1 MTQHPI
7 TPEQMLAQFN
17 RPRRLERS
25 APEESFLASGRC
37 STVEYRGLQLAT
49 WVWPGRPRVLL
60 MHGWDSQASH
70 LAAIGN
76 ALQAAGFGLV
86 AFDAPAHGQSD
97 GETSSVVDI
106 GRAMLAIARAHGP
119 FDAVVAHSVGS
130 PAALYAFAHGL
141 TTRASVHIAGPASLE
156 RVLIARSRLAGLP
169 ADQLPAFRAL
179 VEADIQAKI
188 ADMELESL
196 ARGFRHPA
204 LLLHAPDDGEISYAE
219 SEALNRAWP
228 GSRLVPLPGLGHRR
242 IIGAAETIGLVTGFL
257 DQQLRADATA
267 AA

>member
-1 MTQHPI
+1 
-7 TPEQMLAQFN
+7 
-17 RPRRLERS
+17 
-25 APEESFLASGRC
+25 
-37 STVEYRGLQLAT
+37 
-49 WVWPGRPRVLL
+49 
-60 MHGWDSQASH
+60 
-70 LAAIGN
+70 
-76 ALQAAGFGLV
+76 V

-169 ADQLPAFRAL
+169 AD
-179 VEADIQAKI
+179 IQAKI

-204 LLLHAPDDGEISYAE
+204 LLLHAPDDGEIPFAE